1 MATPTREEIQALF
14 DRRQRAWDAR
24 DAEALA
30 ATHAADGVVKSPMF
44 GELHG
49 REQITA
55 SYAKLFRTFPDW
67 TFGDQP
73 LVIDGDRV
81 VQLFS
86 ATATHSADFMG
97 LPATGRHFR
106 ITGARM
112 HVIKDGLVQYEERLY
127 DFTGLLI
134 QVGVLK
140 GKPAV

>member
-1 MATPTREEIQALF
+1 MSIPTRAEIESLF
-14 DRRQRAWDAR
+14 ERRQRAWEAR
-24 DAEALA
+24 DANALG
-30 ATHAADGVVKSPMF
+30 ATHAADGVVNSPMF
-44 GELHG
+44 GSLSG

-67 TFGDQP
+67 TFGDRP

-86 ATATHSADFMG
+86 ATATHAADFMG
-97 LPATGRHFR
+97 VPATGRHFS
-106 ITGARM
+106 ITGARYYT
-112 HVIKDGLVQYEERLY
+112 ITNGLVRTEERLY

-140 GKPAV
+140 GKPAT